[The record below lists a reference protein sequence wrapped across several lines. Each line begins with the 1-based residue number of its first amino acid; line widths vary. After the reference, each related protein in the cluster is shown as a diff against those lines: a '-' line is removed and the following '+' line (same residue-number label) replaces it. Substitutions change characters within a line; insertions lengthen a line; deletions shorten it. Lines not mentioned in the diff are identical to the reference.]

1 MIFAFIVAHPRGFYK
16 VFKNIISRKKTFIRK
31 KNKGLCRFFV
41 TDSGLFFCKRFGG
54 TNPALESA
62 AGNITRTVIA
72 KFPALR

>member
-16 VFKNIISRKKTFIRK
+16 VFKNIISRGKTFIRK
-31 KNKGLCRFFV
+31 KNKGLCRFFYGERLV
-41 TDSGLFFCKRFGG
+41 FCKRFGG